1 MKKILTVFTGGTIGS
16 ETEDGQRKLST
27 GAAKRTIISKFA
39 GSTSP
44 YAGMSDELFDD
55 SSLTTDDQTLSENM
69 TPKKLLKIIEH
80 IKGFDF
86 SKYRGVIVLHGTD
99 TLAYTAAMLSFV
111 LCNTKIP
118 VMLVSGNRPPKDDA
132 SNANANF
139 RAGVELIMADIAPGV
154 YVPYRNMD
162 GTMYL
167 HHGAT
172 LMQCANYS
180 EDFLNADPRR
190 AAVIPVGG
198 TLDDA
203 LKLAEKYSALRNTS
217 VDVSDLSADE
227 DTIRSVLYIAPY
239 VGLDYSRISLDGVKA
254 VINGTYHSGTVCV
267 ERNDPAEGYSA
278 YSVLTLL
285 DRCKSL
291 GIPVFAAPCKLG
303 EEQYS
308 SAFDASESGAV
319 PLDMTTS
326 AAYMKALAG
335 VCSGLT
341 GEALVSYMK
350 RELSCEFMS

>member
-16 ETEDGQRKLST
+16 AAEDGQRKLST
-27 GAAKRTIISKFA
+27 GAAKRTIVSKFA
-39 GSTSP
+39 GSSSP
-44 YAGMSDELFDD
+44 YAHLSEELFFDSNLAKDD
-55 SSLTTDDQTLSENM
+55 RTLSENM
-69 TPKKLLKIIEH
+69 TPVKLFKIIDH
-80 IKGFDF
+80 IKGFEL
-86 SKYRGVIVLHGTD
+86 SEYRGVIVLHGTD

-111 LCNTKIP
+111 FSSVKVP

-139 RAGVELIMADIAPGV
+139 RAAVELIMTDIAPGV
-154 YVPYRNMD
+154 YVPYRNTD
-162 GTMYL
+162 GKMYL
-167 HHGAT
+167 HLGST
-172 LMQCANYS
+172 LMQCSNYS
-180 EDFLNADPRR
+180 EDFINADPSR
-190 AAVIPVGG
+190 AALIPEDGAF
-198 TLDDA
+198 DRA
-203 LKLAEKYSALRNTS
+203 LSMAEKYSRLRCTS
-217 VDVSDLSADE
+217 DE
-227 DTIRSVLYIAPY
+227 VAAIQCEASLIGSVLSLSPY
-239 VGLDYSRISLDGVKA
+239 VGLDYGRVSLEGVRA
-254 VINGTYHSGTVCV
+254 VVNGTYHSGTVCV
-267 ERNDPAEGYSA
+267 ERNEPTEDYSA
-278 YSVLTLL
+278 YSVITLL
-285 DRCKSL
+285 DRCREA